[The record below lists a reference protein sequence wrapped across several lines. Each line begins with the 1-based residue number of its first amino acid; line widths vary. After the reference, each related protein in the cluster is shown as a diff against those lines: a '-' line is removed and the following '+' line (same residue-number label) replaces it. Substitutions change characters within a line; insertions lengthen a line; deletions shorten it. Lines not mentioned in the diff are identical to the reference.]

1 MLTTFLVLV
10 YFGSTVLGVYFFD
23 YMVDNV
29 INNPL
34 VIVLSVFAGF
44 IVTILTAILFMEI
57 TYLLVARRTPRT
69 SRIKHYFGKQIV
81 SVPMHIFNIKTT
93 VYGVEHLPED
103 SKFLIYSNH
112 TSELDISVLMCHL
125 PQYPVAF
132 LAKQV
137 VHSYLSVGKWAKS
150 IGCVMLNRE
159 NNRQGNQAVSQ
170 VVENVK
176 NGSTMVIFPEGKVAR
191 EVGALQKFRSGSFKI
206 ALASGVPL
214 VPVTLVKEPSYN
226 RKKWPMRKRLD
237 IVIHPPLIFDTFKDL
252 SSRQLGLQV
261 RDIIGSSLEQM
272 EK

>member
-10 YFGSTVLGVYFFD
+10 YFGSIVAGVYFFD
-23 YMVDNV
+23 YKVDNM

-34 VIVLSVFAGF
+34 VIVLSVLVGF
-44 IVTILTAILFMEI
+44 IVAILAAILFMEI
-57 TYLLVARRTPRT
+57 TYLFIAKRTPTT
-69 SRIKHYFGKQIV
+69 SRIKHFFGKQIV
-81 SVPMHIFNIKTT
+81 SVPMHLFNIKTT
-93 VYGVEHLPED
+93 VYGREHLPKD

-125 PQYPVAF
+125 PQYPIAF
-132 LAKQV
+132 LAKKV
-137 VHSYLSVGKWAKS
+137 VHSYLSVGKWAES

-159 NNRQGNQAVSQ
+159 NNRQGNQAVLQ
-170 VVENVK
+170 VVENVT

-206 ALASGVPL
+206 ALASCVPL

-237 IVIHPPLIFDTFKDL
+237 IIIHPPLVHDEFKDL

-261 RDIIGSSLEQM
+261 RDIIESSLKTM